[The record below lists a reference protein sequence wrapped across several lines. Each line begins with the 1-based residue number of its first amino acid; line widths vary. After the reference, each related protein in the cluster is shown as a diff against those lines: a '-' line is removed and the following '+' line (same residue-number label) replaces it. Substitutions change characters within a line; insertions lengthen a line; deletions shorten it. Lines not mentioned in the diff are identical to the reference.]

1 MATANGK
8 HRSFPEGMRSLS
20 TISDLKNRQLT
31 EIVALMSLLD
41 YEKLR
46 GNSFEISKYLK
57 NTSDAFRNVGCFPM
71 VIVMASQGLL
81 P

>member
-1 MATANGK
+1 MATANGE
-8 HRSFPEGMRSLS
+8 HRSFPGGMRSLS
-20 TISDLKNRQLT
+20 IISDLNRQLT

-41 YEKLR
+41 FEKLR
-46 GNSFEISKYLK
+46 GNSLDISKYLK
-57 NTSDAFRNVGCFPM
+57 NTSDAFRNVGCFPL